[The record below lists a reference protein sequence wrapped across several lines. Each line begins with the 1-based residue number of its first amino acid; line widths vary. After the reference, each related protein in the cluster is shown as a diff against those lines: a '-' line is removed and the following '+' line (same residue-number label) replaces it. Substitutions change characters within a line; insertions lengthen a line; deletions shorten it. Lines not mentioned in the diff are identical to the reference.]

1 MVRTFTPVIAGM
13 SGMRYPTFLLYNAIG
28 SAAWGTGLTVVG
40 YFLGNIAFVGEH
52 LDIIILIIAILST
65 LPAAATAAKVYL
77 EKRRTV
83 TENG

>member
-1 MVRTFTPVIAGM
+1 M
-13 SGMRYPTFLLYNAIG
+13 
-28 SAAWGTGLTVVG
+28 VG

-52 LDIIILIIAILST
+52 LDIIILVIAILST

-77 EKRRTV
+77 EKRRAV